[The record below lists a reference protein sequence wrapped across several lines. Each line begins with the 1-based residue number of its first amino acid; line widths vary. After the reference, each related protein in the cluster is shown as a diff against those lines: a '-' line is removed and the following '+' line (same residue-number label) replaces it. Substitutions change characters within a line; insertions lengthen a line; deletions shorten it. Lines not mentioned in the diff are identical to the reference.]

1 MIAHR
6 KSLLKRSPFLVL
18 LFVVSTPIKSQSFRL
33 FIHAR
38 PHRPHLDFSRS
49 SFFRACR
56 PGSGSSRSPPH
67 PIRDRS
73 GSIPLAG
80 FSSAWPL
87 SVYSPLFTK
96 QTFIVGPYSHGLF
109 PHWATLYASHGI
121 PAVVQSLSS
130 SVGNPLLLVLNR
142 LGTTQPFKC
151 DAPIVLH
158 PLTPSLAFA
167 L

>member
-6 KSLLKRSPFLVL
+6 KSLLKRSPFWYCC
-18 LFVVSTPIKSQSFRL
+18 
-33 FIHAR
+33 
-38 PHRPHLDFSRS
+38 S
-49 SFFRACR
+49 SFQLLLSRNHSVCLYMHAHTGHTSTFPVRRSFVHVVQHPYHQVRAR
-56 PGSGSSRSPPH
+56 YYSFNRTA
-67 PIRDRS
+67 
-73 GSIPLAG
+73 LQG
-80 FSSAWPL
+80 FSSGWPL
-87 SVYSPLFTK
+87 SVYSPLFAK
-96 QTFIVGPYSHGLF
+96 QAFIVGPYSHGLF
-109 PHWATLYASHGI
+109 PHWATLYAPHGI